1 MAKREWFPKQKD
13 ILQKNR
19 NMIVYTILV
28 LALLGTVVGWG
39 LLPDQVTMQSVQEGA
54 EVIFRPK
61 NTMLLIHL
69 GMTTVFSGLFWKWPR
84 ELAYLF
90 GAAVSL
96 LLVYG
101 LLAINLG

>member
-1 MAKREWFPKQKD
+1 MAKKEWFPKQKD
-13 ILQKNR
+13 FLQKNR
-19 NMIVYTILV
+19 TMIVYTVML

-39 LLPDQVTMQSVQEGA
+39 LLPDQVTMQEIQEGA
-54 EVIFRPK
+54 EPYFLPK
-61 NTMLLIHL
+61 NTMLLTHL
-69 GMTTVFSGLFWKWPR
+69 GMAALFSALFWRWPR

-96 LLVYG
+96 LLVFG